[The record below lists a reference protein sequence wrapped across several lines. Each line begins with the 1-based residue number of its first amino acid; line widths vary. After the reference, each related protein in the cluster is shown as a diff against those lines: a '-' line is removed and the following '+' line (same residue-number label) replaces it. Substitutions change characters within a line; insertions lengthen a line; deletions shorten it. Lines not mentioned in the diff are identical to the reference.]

1 MFKNICIYAA
11 ILALSISTSTV
22 GQAQEAQSVQALISA
37 GMYDEARTQLIDKD
51 ASNLEKSYFE
61 GIILH
66 HQKKYKEAVALFRRI
81 LDARPEQILVRQALY
96 KSLLAMKHYEA
107 AEYQLGQLLE
117 QDDNVRNRVQYK
129 AAQRRIAT
137 EKPYGFSGSFAI
149 VPSSNINRG
158 TTNDVFSTGL
168 GDFVIDEGG
177 KETPG
182 ISISASVSGYWR
194 FQLDGGNTVTM
205 NGSVA
210 GSKSVDS
217 DSASYS
223 YKIWADY
230 RNPTE
235 RGYWQV
241 SPKYT
246 LSYISGERSHSTTGL
261 DFKLK
266 QKTSPENIWTYT
278 LGGYYSDFYETDYR
292 NGVYWN
298 GSVSLRRKLSPT
310 LSVTGKLGTGA
321 GMPDSEHLQ
330 YHLYSASVN
339 VTKSWASGWRT
350 SVGAAVDYKPFVGNF
365 TAVEYPREDWGRTLR
380 MSVMNTNF
388 TIGGASPRLGC
399 SFKDVESNVAFY
411 DYTVQECSISFTRRF

>member
-1 MFKNICIYAA
+1 MLKNFFYSAM
-11 ILALSISTSTV
+11 
-22 GQAQEAQSVQALISA
+22 LISVCLNFA
-37 GMYDEARTQLIDKD
+37 SVAHSEEKLPVQLLIATGQYEQARTQLIDQD
-51 ASNLEKSYFE
+51 ASNLEKSYYE

-107 AEYQLGQLLE
+107 AEYQLDQLLE
-117 QDDNVRNRVQYK
+117 QDDNERNRAQYRIS
-129 AAQRRIAT
+129 QRRILA

-158 TTNDVFSTGL
+158 TTNSVFSTGL

-177 KETPG
+177 KEKSG
-182 ISISASVSGYWR
+182 IGVNAYVSAYRR
-194 FQLDGGNTVTM
+194 FQLDDGNTITI

-210 GSKSVDS
+210 GLTYLDEDS
-217 DSASYS
+217 DQYTF
-223 YKIWADY
+223 KVWADY
-230 RNPTE
+230 RNPME

-241 SPKYT
+241 SPKFT
-246 LSYISGERSHSTTGL
+246 LNYISGEKSYNTKGL
-261 DFKLK
+261 DFKLRR
-266 QKTSPENIWTYT
+266 QTSPENIWTYT

-310 LSVTGKLGTGA
+310 LSITGKLGTGA
-321 GMPDSEHLQ
+321 GMPDPEHLQ
-330 YHLYSASVN
+330 YHLYSASVDI
-339 VTKSWASGWRT
+339 TKSWASGWRT
-350 SVGAAVDYKPFVGNF
+350 SVGAALDYKPFVGNF
-365 TAVEYPREDWGRTLR
+365 TAVDYPREDWGRTLR

-411 DYTVQECSISFTRRF
+411 DYTVQECSIGFTRRF